1 MNNDVII
8 IINCIVIVIL
18 LVFAYKIFQTDVK
31 DRMKPFGTDTYKNE
45 KFAKGKLGEDFGVNT
60 YWGRPS
66 KTDTNQNILDKIQWL
81 SQTPEND
88 VIWRRSF
95 VFGLIFS
102 LLSVIALGIF
112 DYKNVI
118 IMLFIMFVSNY
129 TSVIY
134 YKRHLLNRRI
144 KFIDIHVQK
153 LKEDL
158 KIPLYNKITNS
169 MII

>member
-1 MNNDVII
+1 MNNVII
-8 IINCIVIVIL
+8 INAIVIVVL
-18 LVFAYKIFQTDVK
+18 LVLAYKVFQTDVN
-31 DRMKPFGTDTYKNE
+31 DRMKPFGTDTYKNQ
-45 KFAKGKLGEDFGVNT
+45 KFAKDKSGEDFGVNT

-66 KTDTNQNILDKIQWL
+66 KRDTNQNRLDKIQWL
-81 SQTPEND
+81 SHTTEND

-95 VFGLIFS
+95 VFALIFS

-118 IMLFIMFVSNY
+118 IMIFIMFASNY
-129 TSVIY
+129 TSFIY

-144 KFIDIHVQK
+144 KFVDIHVQK

-158 KIPLYNKITNS
+158 KIPLFNKITNS
-169 MII
+169 MTI